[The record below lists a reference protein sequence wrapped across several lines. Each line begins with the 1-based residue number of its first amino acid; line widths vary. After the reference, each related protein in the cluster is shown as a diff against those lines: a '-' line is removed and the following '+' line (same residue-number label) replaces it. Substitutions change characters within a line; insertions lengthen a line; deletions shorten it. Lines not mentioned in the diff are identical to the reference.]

1 MKQNPD
7 VSTDRNLLRAALRC
21 AQSSRRLSR
30 LLALPVA
37 LVILLGTVHAQT
49 MQTPDITKVPTLF
62 VVPYA
67 HLDTQWR
74 WEFPQSIT
82 EYMLKTMRVNFEYM
96 DKYPHYVF
104 NWTGANRYRLMKEYF
119 PNDYARIKGYVD
131 KGQWYPAGSSVEEGD
146 VNLPS
151 AEGIFRQVLYGNTY
165 FRNEFGKAS
174 KEFMLPDCFGFP
186 ASLPSILAHAGVKGF
201 STQKLSSGW
210 QPSPLV
216 GGPDSPEETPV
227 GIPFNVGVWVGPDG
241 ETILAA
247 LNPGGYGSNV
257 YTDLSKAPPPPQPP
271 PQLTA
276 EQRARMTPQQ
286 LRFLE
291 RPREL
296 EQNWVTRIALDG
308 MITGVYADYKYV
320 GTGDIGGATQESSV
334 KLLEAI
340 VTKSTTVLPTMP
352 RFGFMQP
359 GTAAP
364 PPQPTGPVVQVGD
377 GPIHVMETAA
387 DQMFNAITPDLQ
399 TRMPRYTGDL
409 ELINHSAGSLT
420 SEAYHKRWIIKNEDL
435 ADAAE
440 KASVAA
446 AWMGGRPYPQ
456 KRLNDAWFLELAGHF
471 HDTGAGTATP
481 LAYQFAWNDDLIAA
495 NQFGTVL
502 TSATE
507 SVASAFNTQGKGTPI
522 VVYNPLNIER
532 QDLVEAKV
540 SFPGGAPKAARVT
553 GPDGKQVPAQ
563 VEADGKVLFL
573 AKAPSVGYAVYDVQG
588 GGSAAAKSELKVT
601 DSSLENARYVVKLDA
616 NGDVSSVFDK
626 SLNKELLSGPIR
638 LAISTDAP
646 TIYPAWNMDFD
657 QEQAAPRTYVGGP
670 AKIRIKEKGPVRV
683 SIEVSREAE
692 GSKFVQTISL
702 AAGDAGNHVEF
713 ANAIDWRT
721 LNANLKETF
730 AFTASNT
737 DATYN
742 WDVGTIQRPNAYE
755 RSFEVASHRW
765 IDLTDKS
772 GSYGATILT
781 DCKNGSDKL
790 NDNTI
795 RLTLMRSP
803 GIPPAQNGRPQGY
816 TDQETQDWG
825 HHEFVFGLAGHAGD
839 WREGQTDWQGFRL
852 NDPLMAFETSKHAGP
867 LGKTFSLEH
876 LNDPR
881 IRVLAV
887 KKAEADDEVV
897 VRMVELDGKSHPD
910 VRVTFAGPVI
920 AAREMNAQE
929 QPVGDATVTDGSLAT
944 SFTAYQPRTF
954 AVKLGAAPTT
964 LAALHSEA
972 VKLNYDLAIASND
985 DTKTAGG
992 GVDGKGDAIPAEML
1006 PEQLHYDGAQFDLAP
1021 AGTGK
1026 LNAVVAKGQSI
1037 ELPKGKFNRIYLLAT
1052 SSDGDQVATFRAG
1065 SSSAELNIQNWTGFI
1080 GQWDTRMWKVPQDRD
1095 WATSANPTWPEADF
1109 RARETRTPSPRYPE
1123 DYAGLS
1129 AGYVKQASL
1138 GWYVSHHHTPDGL
1151 NEPYQYSY
1159 LFAYTMD
1166 VPAGAHTLT
1175 LPNNDKIRILAVS
1188 VGEDSPALKPAAPL
1202 FDTLG
1207 LAEPPEKMEET
1218 ASR

>member
-1 MKQNPD
+1 MKQNSD
-7 VSTDRNLLRAALRC
+7 VSTDRNPLRAALRC
-21 AQSSRRLSR
+21 GQIARRLSR
-30 LLALPVA
+30 FLALPVA
-37 LVILLGTVHAQT
+37 LVILLGTVQAQT

-82 EYMLKTMRVNFEYM
+82 EYMLKTMRVNFDYM

-119 PNDYARIKGYVD
+119 PSDYARIKGYVD

-174 KEFMLPDCFGFP
+174 NEFMLPDCFGFP

-276 EQRARMTPQQ
+276 EERARMTPQQ
-286 LRFLE
+286 LRFME

-359 GTAAP
+359 GATP

-377 GPIHVMETAA
+377 GPITVIETAA

-507 SVASAFNTQGKGTPI
+507 SVASAFNTEGKGTPI
-522 VVYNPLNIER
+522 VV
-532 QDLVEAKV
+532 
-540 SFPGGAPKAARVT
+540 
-553 GPDGKQVPAQ
+553 
-563 VEADGKVLFL
+563 
-573 AKAPSVGYAVYDVQG
+573 
-588 GGSAAAKSELKVT
+588 
-601 DSSLENARYVVKLDA
+601 
-616 NGDVSSVFDK
+616 
-626 SLNKELLSGPIR
+626 
-638 LAISTDAP
+638 
-646 TIYPAWNMDFD
+646 
-657 QEQAAPRTYVGGP
+657 
-670 AKIRIKEKGPVRV
+670 
-683 SIEVSREAE
+683 
-692 GSKFVQTISL
+692 
-702 AAGDAGNHVEF
+702 
-713 ANAIDWRT
+713 
-721 LNANLKETF
+721 
-730 AFTASNT
+730 
-737 DATYN
+737 
-742 WDVGTIQRPNAYE
+742 
-755 RSFEVASHRW
+755 
-765 IDLTDKS
+765 
-772 GSYGATILT
+772 
-781 DCKNGSDKL
+781 
-790 NDNTI
+790 
-795 RLTLMRSP
+795 
-803 GIPPAQNGRPQGY
+803 
-816 TDQETQDWG
+816 
-825 HHEFVFGLAGHAGD
+825 
-839 WREGQTDWQGFRL
+839 
-852 NDPLMAFETSKHAGP
+852 
-867 LGKTFSLEH
+867 
-876 LNDPR
+876 
-881 IRVLAV
+881 
-887 KKAEADDEVV
+887 
-897 VRMVELDGKSHPD
+897 
-910 VRVTFAGPVI
+910 
-920 AAREMNAQE
+920 
-929 QPVGDATVTDGSLAT
+929 
-944 SFTAYQPRTF
+944 
-954 AVKLGAAPTT
+954 
-964 LAALHSEA
+964 
-972 VKLNYDLAIASND
+972 
-985 DTKTAGG
+985 
-992 GVDGKGDAIPAEML
+992 
-1006 PEQLHYDGAQFDLAP
+1006 
-1021 AGTGK
+1021 
-1026 LNAVVAKGQSI
+1026 
-1037 ELPKGKFNRIYLLAT
+1037 
-1052 SSDGDQVATFRAG
+1052 
-1065 SSSAELNIQNWTGFI
+1065 
-1080 GQWDTRMWKVPQDRD
+1080 
-1095 WATSANPTWPEADF
+1095 
-1109 RARETRTPSPRYPE
+1109 
-1123 DYAGLS
+1123 
-1129 AGYVKQASL
+1129 
-1138 GWYVSHHHTPDGL
+1138 
-1151 NEPYQYSY
+1151 
-1159 LFAYTMD
+1159 
-1166 VPAGAHTLT
+1166 
-1175 LPNNDKIRILAVS
+1175 
-1188 VGEDSPALKPAAPL
+1188 
-1202 FDTLG
+1202 
-1207 LAEPPEKMEET
+1207 
-1218 ASR
+1218 